1 MNNKIHM
8 NDYRLIYLRID
19 QYKNVQNKG
28 IRFTLDYNI
37 QIDQHCVT
45 VTSSDFSSIDPSKNL
60 LSGLD
65 GFSAIV
71 GPNGSGKSNVLEA
84 LKHLVCL
91 NEFPS
96 DGNNTSG
103 FLIIERYNSGC
114 DSDLV
119 MITNNSDYTFKS
131 GEISN
136 NINFAEKKA
145 IYYNPID
152 ENHRPINIKI
162 DGRKLYRIGGDPVR
176 NKFKNSSTTNNV
188 KQFASF
194 KESIGNYDIF
204 EQIFKNSHASYVLQY
219 EEIKNKVSSS
229 LSAMR
234 IGGNSI
240 RYKWFIELITETQ
253 NILDD
258 DKFSIDHFYICYYF
272 LFATKFMERERI
284 NGTKLKYH
292 EDDIS
297 LLFTILRFGINNDVI
312 KNAQD
317 ISQSFLKKQGLQSHY
332 IEFHKYVGQTR
343 QKLDLISDCF
353 QENEVYGGCIIIPFN
368 QPGKLDCLK
377 HLVYGNELEELEN
390 YEISGDNI
398 FSSVYIDGLSSGE
411 MNIINF
417 IGNLEEK
424 LDYFTNIHPIV
435 IFDEVEHTFHPEWQR
450 LLINTLIKVFENKR
464 VKPQVVLATH
474 SPFILSDILNQKT
487 LSLGNDNINM
497 NTFAANIH
505 DILKSQFILQR
516 SIGEHAASIIKKI
529 AVQLEDLDT
538 NSCEK
543 HNLETIKMIEL
554 VVDQVGDLLLKRELQ
569 ARLDRVKI
577 HPKSI
582 KGRILSLL
590 DEGLDERQLL
600 ARIKSIDE

>member
-1 MNNKIHM
+1 M

-45 VTSSDFSSIDPSKNL
+45 VTSSDFGSSDPVKNP

-71 GPNGSGKSNVLEA
+71 GPNGSGKSNVLEV
-84 LKHLVCL
+84 LTHLVCL

-96 DGNNTSG
+96 DGNNASG

-119 MITNNSDYTFKS
+119 MITNNNDYTFKN

-136 NINFAEKKA
+136 NINFTEKKA

-162 DGRKLYRIGGDPVR
+162 DGRNLYRIGGDPVH

-219 EEIKNKVSSS
+219 EEIKNKVSSY
-229 LSAMR
+229 LSAMG
-234 IGGNSI
+234 IGGNAI
-240 RYKWFIELITETQ
+240 RHKWFRELKTETRK
-253 NILDD
+253 ILDD
-258 DKFSIDHFYICYYF
+258 DKFSINYFYICYFF
-272 LFATKFMERERI
+272 LFATKFIEREQI

-292 EDDIS
+292 KDDIS
-297 LLFTILRFGINNDVI
+297 LLFTILRFGINNDNI

-317 ISQSFLKKQGLQSHY
+317 KAQSFLEDLGLQSHY

-343 QKLDLISDCF
+343 HKLDLISDCF

-368 QPGKLDCLK
+368 QPGKLDLLK
-377 HLVYGNELEELEN
+377 HLVDGNELEELGT

-398 FSSVYIDGLSSGE
+398 FSSVCIDGLSSGE

-424 LDYFTNIHPIV
+424 LDYFTNIQPIV

-464 VKPQVVLATH
+464 VQPQVVLATH
-474 SPFILSDILNQKT
+474 SPFILSDILNKKT
-487 LSLGNDNINM
+487 LSLGNHNDINV

-516 SIGEHAASIIKKI
+516 SIGEHAANIIKKI

-538 NSCEK
+538 NSCEEY
-543 HNLETIKMIEL
+543 NLETIKTIEL
-554 VVDQVGDLLLKRELQ
+554 VVDQVGDPLLKRELQ
-569 ARLDRVKI
+569 SRLDRVKI
-577 HPKSI
+577 HPRSI